1 MTANTSIVAVADAR
15 VVVPPPVQQ
24 PHDPMADAGKLSGV
38 LHVMLM
44 ANMVVA
50 VRQLVT
56 AARLLN
62 SE

>member
-1 MTANTSIVAVADAR
+1 MADAK
-15 VVVPPPVQQ
+15 VVVPPLVQP
-24 PHDPMADAGKLSGV
+24 PHDPMVDAGKLSAV

-56 AARLLN
+56 AAQQVI